1 MMSAPIDLRN
11 ASSSASK
18 SAVLDSQNN
27 PIAIP
32 PMPDYSGRILAY
44 TATAGIIVSGILQGV
59 FGMWM
64 LWLLAGALTWP
75 HIVHQVTR
83 KTFLRNSPRI
93 RQKMLLVDC
102 AIGGGFVGC
111 LGLIAIPSVA
121 VVLML
126 MFSCLIVGGIRQ
138 WLSGTIIMAG
148 SGAIGVAIVGPAESF
163 QSPMITSII
172 AVLATGLYICVTAFY
187 SHQQARA
194 LMMAKTQIQNQREQ
208 SIALSHKLSKY
219 LSPQVWQSIFTG
231 ERDVRLETQRKKL
244 AVFFSDI
251 KGFTELSEEM
261 EPEALTELLNHYFN
275 EMSEVALKY
284 GGTIDKFVGD
294 SIMIFFGDPTSRGQ
308 KEDAFACVSMAVE
321 MRKHMKIM
329 RQKWRSQGIKT
340 PLEIRMGISTGY
352 TTVGN
357 FGAENRMDYTIIG
370 KEVNLAS
377 RLESLAEPGEI
388 LISYETFSLIKD
400 RIMCRDKGE
409 ITVKGFGRPVS
420 IYEVVDFRR
429 DMGPNRSF
437 LEHEHSGFA
446 MYLDSE
452 KITERERESILSALE
467 DAAERLRQEEDS

>member
-148 SGAIGVAIVGPAESF
+148 SGAIGVAIVGTRM
-163 QSPMITSII
+163 PM
-172 AVLATGLYICVTAFY
+172 
-187 SHQQARA
+187 R
-194 LMMAKTQIQNQREQ
+194 
-208 SIALSHKLSKY
+208 
-219 LSPQVWQSIFTG
+219 
-231 ERDVRLETQRKKL
+231 
-244 AVFFSDI
+244 
-251 KGFTELSEEM
+251 
-261 EPEALTELLNHYFN
+261 
-275 EMSEVALKY
+275 
-284 GGTIDKFVGD
+284 
-294 SIMIFFGDPTSRGQ
+294 
-308 KEDAFACVSMAVE
+308 
-321 MRKHMKIM
+321 
-329 RQKWRSQGIKT
+329 
-340 PLEIRMGISTGY
+340 
-352 TTVGN
+352 
-357 FGAENRMDYTIIG
+357 
-370 KEVNLAS
+370 
-377 RLESLAEPGEI
+377 
-388 LISYETFSLIKD
+388 
-400 RIMCRDKGE
+400 
-409 ITVKGFGRPVS
+409 
-420 IYEVVDFRR
+420 
-429 DMGPNRSF
+429 
-437 LEHEHSGFA
+437 
-446 MYLDSE
+446 
-452 KITERERESILSALE
+452 
-467 DAAERLRQEEDS
+467 